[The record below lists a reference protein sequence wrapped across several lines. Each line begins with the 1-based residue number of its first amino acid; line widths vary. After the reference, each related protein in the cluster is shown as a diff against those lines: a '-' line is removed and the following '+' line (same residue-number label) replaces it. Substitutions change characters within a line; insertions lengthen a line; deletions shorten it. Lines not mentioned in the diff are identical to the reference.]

1 MIDMTQCP
9 SCQSTNATHSIGGK
23 YVFWYCLHCLK
34 SWMTPIEAEVKTI
47 RKGMTETGTEWF
59 EAKDAK

>member
-1 MIDMTQCP
+1 MIDMAKCP

-34 SWMTPIEAEVKTI
+34 SWMTPIEAVVKTI
-47 RKGMTETGTEWF
+47 LRKISETGKEEF
-59 EAKDAK
+59 EVKE